1 MKTISSSRW
10 IRPCSRRGSGKS
22 AKWSRIEAGLL
33 GGVVE
38 VASEPTGMVW
48 TSLKRS
54 GSPGGRWYKSRSI
67 PGQTDWTRE
76 RVVVSQSAQTSQHDA
91 YVLVLGATG
100 SGKTMVFDLLAQS
113 TLSSSFPGIRHPR
126 FDVT

>member
-91 YVLVLGATG
+91 YVLARGEIKRHAIACPT
-100 SGKTMVFDLLAQS
+100 KDEPDR
-113 TLSSSFPGIRHPR
+113 PGP
-126 FDVT
+126 